1 MTADEFRRM
10 ALALPGVE
18 ERSHMG
24 HPDFRVRGKI
34 FATLGWPDAQW
45 GMVKVAPDEQLALL
59 AAHPDVFVPAK
70 GAWGE
75 QGSTLV
81 RLERAD
87 AAVVRQAM
95 TSACAAISE
104 KAPSG
109 AASNAK
115 RPRKTGTKK
124 R

>member
-1 MTADEFRRM
+1 MTPEEFRKI
-10 ALALPGVE
+10 ALALPETE

-34 FATLGWPDAQW
+34 FATLGSPNAEW
-45 GMVKVAPDEQLALL
+45 GMVKLAPDEQLVLV
-59 AAHPDVFVPAK
+59 AAMPDVFAPAA
-70 GAWGE
+70 GAWGR

-87 AAVVRQAM
+87 AASVLEAM
-95 TSACAAISE
+95 ILACANVPR
-104 KAPSG
+104 KAAAG
-109 AASNAK
+109 AAAK
-115 RPRKTGTKK
+115 QKPARRPRST

>member
-34 FATLGWPDAQW
+34 FATLGSPDAQW

-59 AAHPDVFVPAK
+59 AAHPDVFVSAK

-87 AAVVRQAM
+87 AAVVRETM
-95 TSACAAISE
+95 ISACATISE
-104 KAPSG
+104 KTSSG

-115 RPRKTGTKK
+115 RPRKMGTKK